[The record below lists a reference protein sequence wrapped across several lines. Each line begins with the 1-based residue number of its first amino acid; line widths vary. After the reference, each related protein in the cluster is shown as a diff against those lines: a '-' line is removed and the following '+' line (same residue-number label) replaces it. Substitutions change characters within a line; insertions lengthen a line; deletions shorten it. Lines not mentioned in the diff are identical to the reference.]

1 MGMSSS
7 AEYTSEEEGDDFEVA
22 LHEQALQTLH
32 VDEEATEATTAAAA
46 AVATAGAAAAAIA
59 RAEAGSK
66 FLEVSPYLR
75 DAKVGIVSAYMSVSS
90 PQLSRHA
97 KPQVAGARVS
107 TDAETEY
114 APSAVGEHTFFIEL
128 DFPQIEVPL

>member
-1 MGMSSS
+1 MSSS

-59 RAEAGSK
+59 RAEGAAAAAIARAEAGSK

-97 KPQVAGARVS
+97 KP
-107 TDAETEY
+107 
-114 APSAVGEHTFFIEL
+114 
-128 DFPQIEVPL
+128 

>member
-1 MGMSSS
+1 MSSS